1 MMAPYEDNMLEL
13 YLIYDKPGLL
23 GFLKTKS
30 NYNIDKA
37 IKFCQEENNLHN
49 ELIFLWSKIGEN
61 RKALSLIIDRL
72 DDPKLAFQFVKD
84 SLDNELWNFLINY
97 SLDRP
102 KFIKAIL
109 DSSELFED
117 EIATVVDKIPDNIE
131 VEGLKKSL
139 EDIATNNELKLG
151 VVSSIFKIV
160 DDETKEMVAE
170 FLIIRKKGK
179 IFHN

>member
-1 MMAPYEDNMLEL
+1 M
-13 YLIYDKPGLL
+13 
-23 GFLKTKS
+23 
-30 NYNIDKA
+30 
-37 IKFCQEENNLHN
+37 
-49 ELIFLWSKIGEN
+49 
-61 RKALSLIIDRL
+61 
-72 DDPKLAFQFVKD
+72 
-84 SLDNELWNFLINY
+84 
-97 SLDRP
+97 
-102 KFIKAIL
+102 
-109 DSSELFED
+109 
-117 EIATVVDKIPDNIE
+117 VDKIPDNIE